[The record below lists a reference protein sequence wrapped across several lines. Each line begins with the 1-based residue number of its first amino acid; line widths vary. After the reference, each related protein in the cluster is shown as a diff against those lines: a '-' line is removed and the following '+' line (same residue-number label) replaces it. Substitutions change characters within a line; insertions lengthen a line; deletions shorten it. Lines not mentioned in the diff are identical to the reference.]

1 MIVDIPAYDSAYF
14 IKNGLVWGAFK
25 GKINKVYP
33 NTISPTYLI
42 LRKMIVRTMVK
53 VYPGDLYSQYL
64 MPIRRLRAKTGKV
77 YPDNAVYSKTQ
88 WQKVFSMP
96 ASVSASTE
104 TTSLDGTFRSILPFN
119 AQANAIQ
126 YVAQDNPIVDFLV
139 SQISLKEPDY
149 VFSPVGGHIG

>member
-14 IKNGLVWGAFK
+14 IKNGLVWGTFK

-33 NTISPTYLI
+33 NTISPNYLI
-42 LRKMIVRTMVK
+42 LRKLIVRKMVK
-53 VYPGDLYSQYL
+53 VYPTDVFSQYL
-64 MPIRRLRAKTGKV
+64 MPVRRLRAKTGKV
-77 YPDNAVYSKTQ
+77 YPDNAVYSKTM

-104 TTSLDGTFRSILPFN
+104 TTSLDGTFRSTVPFN
-119 AQANAIQ
+119 ALTNPVQ
-126 YVAQDNPIVDFLV
+126 YVAQDNPVVDILV